1 MSPLTLLELL
11 NSRNSARRS
20 SAVAAKYPSG
30 LEKGSSVKKTPYLSR
45 FNSLSP
51 AAHFAPSAG
60 DAGAKT
66 PNTAPRTSGPGFRG
80 RIFFDAPGKLRETR
94 LLLWGRR
101 AGKTPARI

>member
-20 SAVAAKYPSG
+20 SALAAKYPSG

-60 DAGAKT
+60 DAGATKPNNPPPPQLPRFPAPTLLPPPAPT
-66 PNTAPRTSGPGFRG
+66 PRPHAHHAFIR
-80 RIFFDAPGKLRETR
+80 
-94 LLLWGRR
+94 
-101 AGKTPARI
+101 